1 VKDVKALLGGIQG
14 WQEAN
19 YPMAKGPIPGR

>member
-1 VKDVKALLGGIQG
+1 MKDVKALLGGIQA

-19 YPMAKGPIPGR
+19 YPLAKGQSPGR